1 MNKYKYRHKPVHKF
15 DRPIRKNSADFND
28 SDIDIEPE
36 FSLNNS
42 INYDNGILINLD
54 NNDETLENDVFLN
67 KNSSHSL
74 DKHYNEE
81 MNYDIKEK
89 ISKEKEDEKEKS
101 EEKEKANNELYSDVE
116 ESEEKEESSEQS
128 NSIKHNKKIEKIE
141 EKKEEQEE
149 EEEEEEEENEEMK
162 KKVQIEQDLINSIQN
177 KEIVTRERINLA
189 ESIQF
194 RNEPDK
200 LIFTDDYGFIENK
213 NSKGKQK
220 KELEENNALNR
231 KKKSLK
237 TLLRI
242 NARLEKWNYMI
253 QNYEEFSTKRK
264 VLLKS
269 RTRKGIP
276 DSLRGYVW
284 QLFAD
289 KDKYYVKDLYQ
300 NLENE
305 PIKENLETV
314 IIKDLDRTFPLCQFF
329 REKYG
334 NGQRKLYKVLLAYSK
349 YNKNVG
355 YVQGMGFLAAVFLIY
370 MDEESSFYML
380 HSLMKKYKLE
390 GLYYDNFPDLKKKC
404 FVLLNMQKKYI
415 NKLYN
420 IFQRDGIVPTM
431 YASSWFISLFA
442 RTVDF
447 NIAVRILDC
456 FFLEGFKVIY
466 RISLALFK
474 LSENAFCSAK
484 KGETLPLL
492 YKVQEN
498 INVEEL
504 FKVAFGFHISR
515 NYIKECEIEY
525 EKVKNDKNNEYM
537 AQLAW

>member
-101 EEKEKANNELYSDVE
+101 EEKGKENNELYSDVE

-149 EEEEEEEENEEMK
+149 EEEEEEEEKEEMK
-162 KKVQIEQDLINSIQN
+162 KKVQIEKDLINSIQN
-177 KEIVTRERINLA
+177 KELVTRERINLA

-305 PIKENLETV
+305 PIKEDLETV

-474 LSENAFCSAK
+474 LSENSFCSAK
-484 KGETLPLL
+484 KGETFPLL

>member
-149 EEEEEEEENEEMK
+149 EEEEEEEEKEEMK

-276 DSLRGYVW
+276 DSLRGYIW

-305 PIKENLETV
+305 PIKEDLETV

-537 AQLAW
+537 AQIAW

>member
-54 NNDETLENDVFLN
+54 NNDETLKNDIFLN

-101 EEKEKANNELYSDVE
+101 EEKEKENNELYSDVE

-177 KEIVTRERINLA
+177 KEIVTREKINLA

-305 PIKENLETV
+305 PIKEDLETV

-355 YVQGMGFLAAVFLIY
+355 YVQCMGFLAAVFLIY

-390 GLYYDNFPDLKKKC
+390 GLYYDNFPDLKK
-404 FVLLNMQKKYI
+404 N
-415 NKLYN
+415 
-420 IFQRDGIVPTM
+420 
-431 YASSWFISLFA
+431 AS
-442 RTVDF
+442 
-447 NIAVRILDC
+447 
-456 FFLEGFKVIY
+456 FFLI
-466 RISLALFK
+466 
-474 LSENAFCSAK
+474 CK
-484 KGETLPLL
+484 KD
-492 YKVQEN
+492 
-498 INVEEL
+498 I
-504 FKVAFGFHISR
+504 
-515 NYIKECEIEY
+515 
-525 EKVKNDKNNEYM
+525 
-537 AQLAW
+537 

>member
-101 EEKEKANNELYSDVE
+101 EEKGKENNELYSDVE

-162 KKVQIEQDLINSIQN
+162 KKVQIEKDLINSIQN
-177 KEIVTRERINLA
+177 KEIVTREKINLA

-305 PIKENLETV
+305 PIKEDLETV

-484 KGETLPLL
+484 KGETLSLL

>member
-54 NNDETLENDVFLN
+54 NNDETLKNDIFLN

-101 EEKEKANNELYSDVE
+101 EEKEKENNELYSDVE

-149 EEEEEEEENEEMK
+149 EEEEEEEEKEEMK
-162 KKVQIEQDLINSIQN
+162 KKVQIEKDLINSIQN

-305 PIKENLETV
+305 PIKEDLETV

-334 NGQRKLYKVLLAYSK
+334 NGQRKLYKVLLSYSK

-484 KGETLPLL
+484 KGETFPLL